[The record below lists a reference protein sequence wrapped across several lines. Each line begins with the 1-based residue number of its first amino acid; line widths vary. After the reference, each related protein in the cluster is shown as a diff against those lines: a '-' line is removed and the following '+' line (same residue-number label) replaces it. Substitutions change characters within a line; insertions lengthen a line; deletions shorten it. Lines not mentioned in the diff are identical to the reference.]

1 MTSNSQEGPAKKAP
15 HLPRRA
21 YSVPEF
27 CECYRISIRGAY
39 EEIAAGRL
47 KIRKLG
53 RRTLIATEDAEAWFA
68 SLASPQAA

>member
-1 MTSNSQEGPAKKAP
+1 
-15 HLPRRA
+15 
-21 YSVPEF
+21 VPEF